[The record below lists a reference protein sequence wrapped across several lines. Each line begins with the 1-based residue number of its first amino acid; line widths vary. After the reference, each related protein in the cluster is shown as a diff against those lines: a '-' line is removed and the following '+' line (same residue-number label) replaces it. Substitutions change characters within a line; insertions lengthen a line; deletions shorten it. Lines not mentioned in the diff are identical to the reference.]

1 MTLKFLI
8 AHYSTT
14 MVRLSPPQSLASE
27 ESAALLMFARP
38 GLSQRSITIRPM
50 PRYFKLVCLHNDPD
64 FLVSEFREGR
74 ARFGWSPP
82 GTDLRAIQQIS
93 GPSRTDQQK
102 VTWRYTK
109 FLVERICAG
118 DRIVVQ
124 MEQPIEKFVIGEVI
138 DPGYDFAPGN
148 LDDFNHVLNVR
159 FLTHDPISINA
170 KDVGLAL
177 KHDLSKRGHYYEIYP
192 EASIQ
197 ELDRLVDK
205 ATSRTLDLHAIR
217 TDEDNRDRTFK
228 VATEGL
234 ISVISGHWPTHS
246 FEKFCEML
254 CESTEYIQVKERK
267 DHGKGWDLM
276 VRLINPLTG
285 TIALDDIPVQCKNY
299 HGIVTS
305 LGPIDDLE
313 RCIRNTGGTLALLF
327 ILGELSNEFRGNLQ
341 KRQEKLSRELGREIS
356 FEVIDQDR
364 IAELYVCYIS
374 QRLGGRPGPA
384 DSATD

>member
-1 MTLKFLI
+1 
-8 AHYSTT
+8 
-14 MVRLSPPQSLASE
+14 
-27 ESAALLMFARP
+27 
-38 GLSQRSITIRPM
+38 
-50 PRYFKLVCLHNDPD
+50 
-64 FLVSEFREGR
+64 
-74 ARFGWSPP
+74 
-82 GTDLRAIQQIS
+82 
-93 GPSRTDQQK
+93 
-102 VTWRYTK
+102 
-109 FLVERICAG
+109 
-118 DRIVVQ
+118 
-124 MEQPIEKFVIGEVI
+124 MEQPIERFVIAEVI
-138 DPGYDFAPGN
+138 DPGYDFVPGN
-148 LDDFNHVLNVR
+148 LEDFNHLLNVR
-159 FLTHDPISINA
+159 VLTHDPISINA

-205 ATSRTLDLHAIR
+205 ATSRTLNLDAIR

-234 ISVISGHWPTHS
+234 IRVISGHWPTHS

-299 HGIVTS
+299 RGNVTS
-305 LGPIDDLE
+305 LVPIDDLE

-327 ILGELSNEFRGNLQ
+327 ILGELSDEFRGNLQ
-341 KRQEKLSRELGREIS
+341 KRQETLSKELEREIS

-374 QRLGGRPGPA
+374 QRLGGRPGPT
-384 DSATD
+384 DSAPD